1 MERIQG
7 EKNRDNDRILEN
19 ICIWGEREVE
29 KEQFREVGGKLE
41 ECFILEIKKKYFK
54 RVWLKC

>member
-29 KEQFREVGGKLE
+29 KE
-41 ECFILEIKKKYFK
+41 
-54 RVWLKC
+54 